1 MIEYL
6 DFTLTLFF
14 LDPIFL
20 QSSDGGIFGLT
31 GGDKVLGDIF
41 FACQDFLGSILCLVL
56 WQVNQKIFWIT
67 KNFLMV

>member
-6 DFTLTLFF
+6 DFILTLFF

-20 QSSDGGIFGLT
+20 QSRDGEGIFALI
-31 GGDKVLGDIF
+31 GGDKVLGDNF

-56 WQVNQKIFWIT
+56 WQVNQKI
-67 KNFLMV
+67 LLP